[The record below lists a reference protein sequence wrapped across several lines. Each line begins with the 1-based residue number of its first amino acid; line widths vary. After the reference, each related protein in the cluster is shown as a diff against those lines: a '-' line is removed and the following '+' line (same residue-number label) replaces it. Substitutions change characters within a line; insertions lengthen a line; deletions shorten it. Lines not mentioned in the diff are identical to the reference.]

1 MSTANTPTKSA
12 SLIKAKK
19 VMAGCSSSQPDLP
32 SLGAFELES
41 KNMSLRKR
49 KSPDNEFTHQFTQFK
64 EEILGILKESSMAQI
79 ENMNTMGENIT
90 SSIREELKDIK
101 STTDLLVTEN
111 NNLKSQVANLTDTVN
126 TNKEII
132 TCLQNEIQK
141 LKSEPRTHMTS
152 MQHTLVP
159 NNYDDFMLELQERTT
174 RSKNIIIV
182 GVDEQHSDNTEK
194 RRELDRCEAERITT
208 IIYPGCPKP
217 EKIIRIGRYDEMKAR
232 PMKLC
237 FDSQET
243 VKIILRNKT
252 GIKENSFRIYSDQTP
267 YQQNFMVN
275 LKKELKERQERGET
289 DLTIKYIKGIPK
301 IITQPSK
308 N

>member
-1 MSTANTPTKSA
+1 
-12 SLIKAKK
+12 
-19 VMAGCSSSQPDLP
+19 
-32 SLGAFELES
+32 
-41 KNMSLRKR
+41 
-49 KSPDNEFTHQFTQFK
+49 
-64 EEILGILKESSMAQI
+64 
-79 ENMNTMGENIT
+79 
-90 SSIREELKDIK
+90 
-101 STTDLLVTEN
+101 
-111 NNLKSQVANLTDTVN
+111 
-126 TNKEII
+126 
-132 TCLQNEIQK
+132 
-141 LKSEPRTHMTS
+141 
-152 MQHTLVP
+152 
-159 NNYDDFMLELQERTT
+159 
-174 RSKNIIIV
+174 
-182 GVDEQHSDNTEK
+182 
-194 RRELDRCEAERITT
+194 
-208 IIYPGCPKP
+208 
-217 EKIIRIGRYDEMKAR
+217 MKAR